1 MTKISNYLPP
11 YKNVSS
17 RPTVRPT
24 VLSCLT
30 SSHRSSSTESVVMG
44 QDSVTVLSDVSF
56 FVACSTVLATI
67 LDSLLISVVLYVAD
81 ECILI

>member
-1 MTKISNYLPP
+1 MTKISKYLPP
-11 YKNVSS
+11 YENVNC
-17 RPTVRPT
+17 RPT
-24 VLSCLT
+24 
-30 SSHRSSSTESVVMG
+30 
-44 QDSVTVLSDVSF
+44 SF